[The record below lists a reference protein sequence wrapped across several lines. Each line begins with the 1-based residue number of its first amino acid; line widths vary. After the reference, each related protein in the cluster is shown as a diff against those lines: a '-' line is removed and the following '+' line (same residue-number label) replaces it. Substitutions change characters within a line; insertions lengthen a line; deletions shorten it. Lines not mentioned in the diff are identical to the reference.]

1 MPALEIS
8 VVIINAYKNSMRKL
22 SGIWVGYKPTVLR
35 DAYAIVYYPLVI

>member
-8 VVIINAYKNSMRKL
+8 VVIISVYKNSMLKY

-35 DAYAIVYYPLVI
+35 DA